1 MEHSVLMHQAG
12 DDVGVA
18 VLDLKPGVEA
28 RAVTLDRQLV
38 VTVKVMKDV
47 PLGHKLAIRDIPEG
61 KEVVEYGRPIGR
73 ATEAIA
79 KGAHVHTDNLKSLRW

>member
-18 VLDLKPGVEA
+18 VLDLKPEVEV
-28 RAVTLDRQLV
+28 RAVTLDRQPVATVEV
-38 VTVKVMKDV
+38 VEDV

-61 KEVVEYGRPIGR
+61 KEVIEYGRPIGR
-73 ATEAIA
+73 ATQAIA